1 MAASTIES
9 LRRFDLEQ
17 AGKRRG
23 VVERHNIEDAE
34 PFAGVAVDLLA
45 GLDYDCIGGLAE
57 IVPSGEWSLY
67 LNTPPPF
74 RGRTPRSVDGRAR
87 GLFRFSRGRYRS

>member
-57 IVPSGEWSLY
+57 IVPVRRVESVPKHASSVPGPDASFGRWS
-67 LNTPPPF
+67 
-74 RGRTPRSVDGRAR
+74 RSRVVPVFAW
-87 GLFRFSRGRYRS
+87 